1 MLAVVFDAPGD
12 ADVLRVGDV
21 PAIAASDL
29 AAGELLVRV
38 RATAVNRAD
47 VMQRRGLYP
56 PPPGASSLLG
66 LELAGEVAAIGA
78 GVTGFVIGDR
88 VCGIVAGG
96 AYAELARL
104 HAGSAMRIPDAMT
117 FEQAAAFPEVWLTA
131 YDALFLRGHLQRGE
145 RALIHGGGSG
155 IGTAAIQLAVRA
167 GAEAIVTVGSDEK
180 GERCLALGASRFIN
194 YKREQF
200 ATMLA
205 DQIDVILDIMGA
217 AYLDANLRALR
228 LEGRM
233 VIIGMQGGIRAELD
247 LMRLL
252 YRRITICGSTLRART
267 ADEKAALTARV
278 AAEVL
283 PAIADGSLQVV
294 IDRVMSIRDVAAA
307 HQRLES
313 SDHVGK
319 IVLSV
324 P

>member
-104 HAGSAMRIPDAMT
+104 QIG
-117 FEQAAAFPEVWLTA
+117 
-131 YDALFLRGHLQRGE
+131 
-145 RALIHGGGSG
+145 RA
-155 IGTAAIQLAVRA
+155 
-167 GAEAIVTVGSDEK
+167 
-180 GERCLALGASRFIN
+180 
-194 YKREQF
+194 
-200 ATMLA
+200 
-205 DQIDVILDIMGA
+205 
-217 AYLDANLRALR
+217 
-228 LEGRM
+228 
-233 VIIGMQGGIRAELD
+233 
-247 LMRLL
+247 
-252 YRRITICGSTLRART
+252 
-267 ADEKAALTARV
+267 
-278 AAEVL
+278 
-283 PAIADGSLQVV
+283 
-294 IDRVMSIRDVAAA
+294 
-307 HQRLES
+307 
-313 SDHVGK
+313 HV
-319 IVLSV
+319 
-324 P
+324 